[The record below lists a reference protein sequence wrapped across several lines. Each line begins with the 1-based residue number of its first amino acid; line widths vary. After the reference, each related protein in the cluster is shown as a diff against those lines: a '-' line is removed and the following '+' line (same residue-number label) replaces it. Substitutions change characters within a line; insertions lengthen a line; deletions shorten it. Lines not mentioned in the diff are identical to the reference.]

1 MASLKAAVAGRRN
14 PDQLCP
20 ATALRLGF
28 AAIPIKGI
36 GEHF

>member
-20 ATALRLGF
+20 AAALRLGF

-36 GEHF
+36 GEHL